1 MLKKIAEEEYQ
12 KRIIEMEQQIKEKQD
27 LLQKLEQQLVNFA
40 GKIKYYVEM
49 KWNGFHIEAHKKN
62 GEAKIFSE
70 QLKDITKAFPT
81 LVEAIKKLSDKDF
94 IIDGEIVPYDDGK
107 ALGRNELMKFL
118 GKEKH
123 DDSHIR
129 LHIWDIVYYDGKDL
143 TDLPLYER
151 KAYLDKLKFS
161 DRITNTPYYTVSN
174 PTELKEAV
182 KKMAEKPNSEGA
194 VIKDANSKYQKG
206 TCKGW
211 WKYRHLLELKV
222 INLKKI
228 TTKNGE
234 AYNYEFGILVN
245 QNQLKVL
252 DPKYIVDTPRGKVLK
267 LGKTFNTKLNVP
279 QYATFSII
287 VEEVWRHE
295 TKNGIHY
302 SVHKPKVKD
311 VYHPSENKPTSTIKD
326 LEDLVTS
333 VGVAVKEFSIVLDL
347 VQTHDPEGKHG
358 NPIKDWP
365 KWVQG
370 PLKVVMEKK
379 LWLPFVIQH
388 HYRGHRVEPD
398 EGLPPKYKYNL
409 KSVHSDLR
417 CFLADKIPNMKEGET
432 MRYEEANNHNGVCF
446 GITINTPPSVDK
458 PDEFTDNAKNVLC
471 EFKLPIPKEWLY
483 VEGIFSPGSIGA
495 TAKAP
500 SVMIIVAKGEYTCHY
515 VHDHKIVLQ
524 FRCREGKK
532 NMKIFE
538 DADKE
543 GIYIKNKFGDKLKN
557 LRSRF
562 AFTINHIGDKH
573 IILLNSVKNADTKE
587 IMNKISILTQL
598 DFTRSEIA
606 RQLDISKSTVYRYQK
621 LLGLV

>member
-1 MLKKIAEEEYQ
+1 MPDIIEMYQ
-12 KRIIEMEQQIKEKQD
+12 KQLFEMEQQIKEKQE
-27 LLQKLEQQLVNFA
+27 LLQKLEQQLINFA

-49 KWNGFHIEAHKKN
+49 KWNGFHIEVHKKD
-62 GEAKIFSE
+62 GEVKIFSV

-94 IIDGEIVPYDDGK
+94 IVDGEIVPYDDGK

-129 LHIWDIVYYDGKDL
+129 LHVWDIVYYDGKDL

-161 DRITNTPYYTVSN
+161 DRITNTPYYIVSN

-182 KKMAEKPNSEGA
+182 KKMAERQNSEGA

-222 INLKKI
+222 INLKKHI
-228 TTKNGE
+228 TKDGK

-245 QNQLKVL
+245 KNQLKVL

-267 LGKTFNTKLNVP
+267 LGKTFNTKLDVP
-279 QYATFSII
+279 QYSTFSVI

-295 TKNGIHY
+295 TKDGIHY
-302 SVHKPKVKD
+302 SIHKPRVKD

-333 VGVAVKEFSIVLDL
+333 VGVAVKEFSLVLDL
-347 VQTHDPEGKHG
+347 TQTSDPEGKRAKE
-358 NPIKDWP
+358 IKDWP
-365 KWVQG
+365 KWVQE
-370 PLKVVMEKK
+370 PLKVIMNKK

-388 HYRGHRVEPD
+388 HYRGHKVRPD
-398 EGLPPKYKYNL
+398 ENLPPKYKYNL
-409 KSVHSDLR
+409 LSVHSDLR
-417 CFLADKIPNMKEGET
+417 CFLADKIESMKEGEV
-432 MRYEEANNHNGVCF
+432 MKYEEAANHDGVCF

-458 PDEFTDNAKNVLC
+458 PDEFTDDAKNILC
-471 EFKLPIPKEWLY
+471 EFKLPIPREWLY
-483 VEGIFSPGSIGA
+483 VEGIFPPGGIGA
-495 TAKAP
+495 TPKAP
-500 SVMIIVAKGEYTCHY
+500 AVMVIVAKGEYTCYH

-524 FRCREGKK
+524 FRCRKGKK
-532 NMKIFE
+532 NMDIFKQ
-538 DADKE
+538 ADDR
-543 GIYIKNKFGDKLKN
+543 GIYIKNTFGDELKQ
-557 LRSRF
+557 LHVPFS
-562 AFTINHIGDKH
+562 FTINHIGDKH
-573 IILLNSVKNADTKE
+573 LILLNAVKNQTEKDVLNKVS
-587 IMNKISILTQL
+587 IMTSLGYSRPQ
-598 DFTRSEIA
+598 IA
-606 RQLDISKSTVYRYQK
+606 QELGISKITVYRYQK
-621 LLGLV
+621 ALGLI